1 MAGNKHDNGV
11 HEQGT
16 DETRMAYQED
26 TPGQSVEQYIEDRNK
41 AYHEEAVEKKKKH
54 FSQVFQNPL
63 KGFPYNEEI
72 QVDKISENYNQ
83 DLTLATKNVARLSK
97 KETGQDQKDYQAVSK
112 ALAQGNLGAVKK
124 VIKGISTKE
133 IQADLLNI
141 LVGYNDLIAK
151 MYPKAI
157 DSKGNLKKGLNV
169 DKLIKEDNIE
179 EGFADRQREKTKSQQ
194 KAHQK
199 RMIKIARKSIKDYEK
214 KNKKEEID
222 ENADASLKKK
232 SEKSGIS
239 VGILKQV
246 YNRGVAAWKT
256 GHRPGTTPEQW
267 GHARVN
273 SFITKGSGTWG
284 KADKDLAKKAGG

>member
-26 TPGQSVEQYIEDRNK
+26 TPGQSVEKYIEDRNK

-72 QVDKISENYNQ
+72 QVDEISENYVEEGTMAIGIKDRDPKERAKAQAQLKVMLKKIGN
-83 DLTLATKNVARLSK
+83 KKVGSK
-97 KETGQDQKDYQAVSK
+97 EGQDFDDKLDYDILSDDI
-112 ALAQGNLGAVKK
+112 LADEFANPKNKNMKVK
-124 VIKGISTKE
+124 
-133 IQADLLNI
+133 DLL
-141 LVGYNDLIAK
+141 K
-151 MYPKAI
+151 KH
-157 DSKGNLKKGLNV
+157 SKRLNV
-169 DKLIKEDNIE
+169 NFDESVE

-199 RMIKIARKSIKDYEK
+199 SMIKIARKSIKDYEK
-214 KNKKEEID
+214 RNKKEEIE

>member
-179 EGFADRQREKTKSQQ
+179 EGFAERQREKTKSQQ